1 MTKDGCLFLVN
12 VFINIFTFLY
22 NIHMKNNTL
31 SKQIFRGIIPA
42 FLLTVSVGMIY
53 SFSIFSNYLVDYF
66 NVPLPIIQWSFVISI
81 FFLGMSAAFG
91 GKLVEKNIKKST
103 IFGTIF
109 FISGLICTG
118 LSIIL
123 NQLWL
128 LYLGIGVLCG
138 IGEGLI
144 YISPVKCLMMHF
156 PNKRGIA
163 SAIPIISFGLG
174 STICAYLFKYLY
186 PILNLNYIFF
196 GFAIIYAILMM
207 IGSILLKKPYNDEIF
222 KVNST
227 EISIKEIIT
236 DKYFINEWIFMLT
249 NISCGLILIGYAKP
263 MMMYAN
269 YSLNS
274 IIFYLGLMGI
284 FNAIGRFLFASISDI
299 LRTKANVIWFITCL
313 TIISLIPAIINIQN
327 IYIPLLVISACYGG
341 GFSTCPNI
349 LHQKFGMAN
358 ISTLH
363 GWCLSAWG
371 IASVLGGILS
381 AIILSLNLSFNI
393 LIIIIWRTSQ

>member
-1 MTKDGCLFLVN
+1 
-12 VFINIFTFLY
+12 
-22 NIHMKNNTL
+22 MKNKTL
-31 SKQIFRGIIPA
+31 SRQIFRGIIPA
-42 FLLTVSVGMIY
+42 FLLTGSVGMIY

-91 GKLVEKNIKKST
+91 GKLVENNIRKST
-103 IFGTIF
+103 ILGTIF
-109 FISGLICTG
+109 FISGLICSG
-118 LSIIL
+118 LSITL
-123 NQLWL
+123 NQLWM

-174 STICAYLFKYLY
+174 STICAYLFKFIFPFSGLEFIFYYLA
-186 PILNLNYIFF
+186 
-196 GFAIIYAILMM
+196 GIYSVFMI
-207 IGSILLKKPYNDEIF
+207 IGSILLKKPFNDSVF
-222 KVNST
+222 KINSIRNLELT
-227 EISIKEIIT
+227 ISDVIHS
-236 DKYFINEWIFMLT
+236 KYFINEWLFMLT

-263 MMMYAN
+263 MMLSAN
-269 YSLNS
+269 YSLES
-274 IIFYLGLMGI
+274 IITIVALMGI
-284 FNAIGRFLFASISDI
+284 LNAVGRFLFATISDI
-299 LRTKANVIWFITCL
+299 LPRKSNVIWIIC
-313 TIISLIPAIINIQN
+313 IISILSLCPCIFNLKYIW
-327 IYIPLLVISACYGG
+327 IPLLLISACYGG

-349 LHQKFGMAN
+349 LHQKFGMAY

-381 AIILSLNLSFNI
+381 ALILSIGLSFST
-393 LIIIIWRTSQ
+393 LITIISVIYFLEIVFAYNLEKDC